1 MKPEIEA
8 KFVNIDKTELRAK
21 LQQVSA
27 KLVQPEILMRR
38 TVFDT
43 GKDSFIRVRDEG
55 KRIEVTYK
63 RIDELTITGAK
74 EINLYVDDYDRA
86 IEFIKVC
93 GRKVKAEQETLREKW
108 KLDDV
113 EIDIDTWP
121 WIPSTVEIEGQ
132 NELDVAKVVKK
143 LGFDMQNAH
152 YGSIDKIYKLYYD
165 VTDDDINYCPE
176 IKFTPVP
183 EWLEKIGRAHV

>member
-21 LQQVSA
+21 LQQVGA
-27 KLVQPEILMRR
+27 KLIQPEILMRR

-43 GKDSFIRVRDEG
+43 GKGSFIRVRDEG

-132 NELDVAKVVKK
+132 NELDVAKVANK
-143 LGFDMQNAH
+143 LGFDMKNAH
-152 YGSIDKIYKLYYD
+152 YGSIDNIYKLYYD

-183 EWLEKIGRAHV
+183 EWLEKRRRDA